1 MQKRRDLEQY
11 GCRTGSMHDRR
22 DSGQEGFRTGGMQDK
37 FEIQVR
43 YDA

>member
-1 MQKRRDLEQY
+1 
-11 GCRTGSMHDRR
+11 MHDRR
-22 DSGQEGFRTGGMQDK
+22 DSGQKGFRTSGMQDK